1 MNFKAIWEE
10 YSRKIEAGNI
20 FDVNALLSLFQSHHI
35 FDAEIILGSIGNGK
49 AIDCFKIKSSI
60 GLAFFP
66 VYTTNMKEFS
76 SWDLRM
82 TSIKKKWE
90 CIDWFIPPYIS
101 NGSISSVLSRTL
113 RLCDVSKERALD
125 EFEYALPSLYTIP
138 DMCVFVEQVAIESDV
153 LSSHVNTLRESILSF
168 YTGYQSSATASL
180 IPIVESALEKLV
192 INQRVTGKYLKDR
205 IEGLINNAIDRVC
218 LSKIYNG
225 VWVDEQYTS
234 QETICRL
241 DDRAL
246 MFRVFG
252 DWLKNSFFVNTNR
265 YDKRSGLNRNIF
277 SHGLS
282 LVWQRT
288 TNFHRLIGILNAVV
302 FLEYYLIPVSKIGLF
317 YPEMNEQ
324 SNSLWEDVNVRVS
337 SQSFFK
343 LKSAERTL
351 RVGTKMPI
359 LTNDDGWFLRATILT
374 DSCMKGL
381 VEKLR
386 DKAWCCTVHDPL
398 KEGEFIKVDAMKND
412 RKLKIGLLY
421 SCASSNHVYKK
432 LEEECDVILYLGA
445 PYNQNQYAYGIQ
457 KHVGPLQAWVIPD

>member
-1 MNFKAIWEE
+1 MNFKTIWAE
-10 YSRKIEAGNI
+10 YSRRIEAGII
-20 FDVNALLSLFQSHHI
+20 FDVNALLSLFHNHHI
-35 FDAEIILGSIGNGK
+35 SDAEIVLDSIGNGK
-49 AIDCFKIKSSI
+49 NIDCFKIKCSL

-66 VYTTNMKEFS
+66 IYTINMKEFN
-76 SWDLRM
+76 SWGLREI
-82 TSIKKKWE
+82 SIKKNWE

-101 NGSISSVLSRTL
+101 NGHISSVLSRTFS
-113 RLCDVSKERALD
+113 LCNVYKERALD

-138 DMCVFVEQVAIESDV
+138 DMCVFVEQVATESDV
-153 LSSHVNTLRESILSF
+153 LSSHANTLRESILSF

-192 INQRVTGKYLKDR
+192 DNQRVSGKHLKDR
-205 IEGLINNAIDRVC
+205 IEGLINNAINRVC
-218 LSKIYNG
+218 LSSIYNG
-225 VWVDEQYTS
+225 VWVDEQYTR
-234 QETICRL
+234 QDTICRL

-246 MFRVFG
+246 MFRIFG
-252 DWLKNSFFVNTNR
+252 DWLKNSFFVNTKR

-288 TNFHRLIGILNAVV
+288 TNFHRLIGVLNAIV
-302 FLEYYLIPVSKIGLF
+302 FLEYYLIPNSKIGLF

-324 SNSLWEDVNVRVS
+324 SNSLWEDVNVRIN
-337 SQSFFK
+337 SQLFFK
-343 LKSAERTL
+343 LKSSERTL
-351 RVGTKMPI
+351 RFGTKMPI
-359 LTNDDGWFLRATILT
+359 LTNDDGWLLRAGILE

-386 DKAWCCTVHDPL
+386 DKAWHCTVHDPL
-398 KEGEFIKVDAMKND
+398 KEGEFIKVDAIKNE
-412 RKLKIGLLY
+412 RELKIALLY
-421 SCASSNHVYKK
+421 SCASSNHIYKK